1 MIESMKKVRIMALT
15 INAKPETHVVELSEK
30 TSREWAKGYYDIIPW
45 GEIPGYIRPQIFS
58 DFLEDLK
65 AGNDMCRFRGLEIK
79 WFCDRTRIVLKETQK
94 PKGSKMAGKVE
105 IRVKCQNCGRCE
117 NQIHEKYAWICPGL
131 ICPRCGHETEMQIDL
146 PKPSGGSE
154 RLCPLCRFS
163 DDCGMFDALTDT
175 RQAMICKNFSPKPST
190 RVPCEKCR
198 HFSTCEVK
206 KFMGKT
212 TLSMT
217 CGGFELAGMTFKT
230 AVEAMKVGKK
240 VRRAKW
246 LKERCIHA
254 KPGASSI
261 SDLNDSYWTPNPDDF
276 EATDWEMVN

>member
-1 MIESMKKVRIMALT
+1 MLEGSKKMKCKNEECKNKVRDFCSYSCQTQHEKPGLDIAGALDLFLQG
-15 INAKPETHVVELSEK
+15 HVMRRQQWPSG
-30 TSREWAKGYYDIIPW
+30 WHIFA
-45 GEIPGYIRPQIFS
+45 EIPHEQFHKFDSHIICSWEKGEKRFWKPMIR
-58 DFLEDLK
+58 D
-65 AGNDMCRFRGLEIK
+65 
-79 WFCDRTRIVLKETQK
+79 
-94 PKGSKMAGKVE
+94 
-105 IRVKCQNCGRCE
+105 IRSMDWEVYE
-117 NQIHEKYAWICPGL
+117 AEV
-131 ICPRCGHETEMQIDL
+131 QIDL
-146 PKPSGGSE
+146 PEPSGGSE

>member
-1 MIESMKKVRIMALT
+1 VIAQ
-15 INAKPETHVVELSEK
+15 N
-30 TSREWAKGYYDIIPW
+30 
-45 GEIPGYIRPQIFS
+45 
-58 DFLEDLK
+58 LEPMYVIQK
-65 AGNDMCRFRGLEIK
+65 I
-79 WFCDRTRIVLKETQK
+79 TTPK
-94 PKGSKMAGKVE
+94 PKGSKMAEKVE

-261 SDLNDSYWTPNPDDF
+261 SDLNDSYWTPNPDDLK
-276 EATDWEMVN
+276 TSDWEVVK